1 MVTIPLTYF
10 LFDKTNWRLHFHF
23 LRFSYPVR
31 RYDEYA
37 ASATY
42 QRLNELM
49 KSKENILNV
58 ESNAFVGYSEGWSVA
73 SLEN

>member
-1 MVTIPLTYF
+1 MSTIPLTYF

-23 LRFSYPVR
+23 LRFSYPIRLYNDYV
-31 RYDEYA
+31 

-49 KSKENILNV
+49 KSKENILDV
-58 ESNAFVGYSEGWSVA
+58 ESNFFVAYFEGWSVA